1 MPEPLLC
8 LGDTAGDVTEMQTDP
23 PPPDPPSPH
32 LHLVYVGRV
41 VSAAAQLGGGLA
53 AAVGH
58 HSAVALPGADP
69 DALGPVGG
77 AVAAAALELMRD
89 GQSRRAEITGKK
101 AIQENI
107 VALH

>member
-1 MPEPLLC
+1 MSRVMVAKQVHPQLYRLRLLNW
-8 LGDTAGDVTEMQTDP
+8 LFYVASIEAGAAATPHTHS
-23 PPPDPPSPH
+23 PSPSH

-53 AAVGH
+53 AAVWH

-77 AVAAAALELMRD
+77 AVAAAALELK
-89 GQSRRAEITGKK
+89 GEEHEK
-101 AIQENI
+101 
-107 VALH
+107 